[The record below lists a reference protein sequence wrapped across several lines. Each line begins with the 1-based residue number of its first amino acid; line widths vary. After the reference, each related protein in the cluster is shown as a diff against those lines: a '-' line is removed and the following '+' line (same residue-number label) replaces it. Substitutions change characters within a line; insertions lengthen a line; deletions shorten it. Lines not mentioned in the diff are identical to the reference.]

1 MLPWLSCGPVD
12 SLSIIYN
19 KPRQAMSQPT
29 AQQIIDTLCDAYG
42 TTLDQVLS
50 SLDAESDI
58 PAEVQAAEEVMKMVF
73 SGIINEAFDEGR
85 ARTVEMEE
93 DNKFGVLIDEDFLE
107 EIGFELDFDE
117 TSEDEEE

>member
-1 MLPWLSCGPVD
+1 
-12 SLSIIYN
+12 
-19 KPRQAMSQPT
+19 MSQHT

>member
-1 MLPWLSCGPVD
+1 
-12 SLSIIYN
+12 
-19 KPRQAMSQPT
+19 MSQPT

-50 SLDAESDI
+50 SLDSESDI

>member
-1 MLPWLSCGPVD
+1 
-12 SLSIIYN
+12 
-19 KPRQAMSQPT
+19 
-29 AQQIIDTLCDAYG
+29 
-42 TTLDQVLS
+42 
-50 SLDAESDI
+50 
-58 PAEVQAAEEVMKMVF
+58 MVF

>member
-1 MLPWLSCGPVD
+1 
-12 SLSIIYN
+12 
-19 KPRQAMSQPT
+19 MSQPT

-50 SLDAESDI
+50 SLDVESDI
-58 PAEVQAAEEVMKMVF
+58 PSEVQAAEEVMKMVF

-107 EIGFELDFDE
+107 EIWFELDFDE

>member
-1 MLPWLSCGPVD
+1 
-12 SLSIIYN
+12 
-19 KPRQAMSQPT
+19 MSQPP
-29 AQQIIDTLCDAYG
+29 AQQILDTLCDAYD

>member
-1 MLPWLSCGPVD
+1 
-12 SLSIIYN
+12 
-19 KPRQAMSQPT
+19 MSQPT
-29 AQQIIDTLCDAYG
+29 AQQILDTLCDPYD

>member
-1 MLPWLSCGPVD
+1 
-12 SLSIIYN
+12 
-19 KPRQAMSQPT
+19 MSQPT

>member
-1 MLPWLSCGPVD
+1 
-12 SLSIIYN
+12 
-19 KPRQAMSQPT
+19 MSQPT

-50 SLDAESDI
+50 SLDADSDI

>member
-1 MLPWLSCGPVD
+1 M
-12 SLSIIYN
+12 N
-19 KPRQAMSQPT
+19 QPT
-29 AQQIIDTLCDAYG
+29 AQQILDTLCDAYD

-58 PAEVQAAEEVMKMVF
+58 PSEVQAAEEVMKMVF

>member
-1 MLPWLSCGPVD
+1 
-12 SLSIIYN
+12 
-19 KPRQAMSQPT
+19 MSQPT

-93 DNKFGVLIDEDFLE
+93 ENKFGVLIDEDFLE

>member
-1 MLPWLSCGPVD
+1 
-12 SLSIIYN
+12 
-19 KPRQAMSQPT
+19 MSQPT

-117 TSEDEEE
+117 ASEDEEE

>member
-1 MLPWLSCGPVD
+1 
-12 SLSIIYN
+12 
-19 KPRQAMSQPT
+19 MSQPT

-50 SLDAESDI
+50 SLDVESDI
-58 PAEVQAAEEVMKMVF
+58 PSEVQAAEEVMKMVF

>member
-1 MLPWLSCGPVD
+1 
-12 SLSIIYN
+12 
-19 KPRQAMSQPT
+19 MSQPT

-93 DNKFGVLIDEDFLE
+93 DHKFGVLIDEDFLE

>member
-1 MLPWLSCGPVD
+1 
-12 SLSIIYN
+12 
-19 KPRQAMSQPT
+19 MSQPT
-29 AQQIIDTLCDAYG
+29 AQQILDTLCDAYG